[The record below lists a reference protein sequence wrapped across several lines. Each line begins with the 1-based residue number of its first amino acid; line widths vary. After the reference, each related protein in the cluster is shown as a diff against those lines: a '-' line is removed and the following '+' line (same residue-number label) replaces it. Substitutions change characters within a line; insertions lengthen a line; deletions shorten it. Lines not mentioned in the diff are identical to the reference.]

1 MLLRKYDHYNEA
13 AKSVYTAS
21 KLVRKCHITMGQ
33 FLCIYIYIYI
43 YIHVHT
49 DMSNVEIHPSKI
61 KDPVSVDAKKKNI
74 IRRTSTYRIPNS
86 AQIKTALMT
95 CVEPSIRS
103 FAISL
108 RGTSPLQSGTI
119 PSIPTRLKSV
129 QSPCLS
135 DILPLHAR
143 KRGPK
148 KASGKQT
155 GPDLAWTTHLQRGAW
170 NAGPAN
176 GTDSYIFAGCG
187 FFFFFFDDLFIPSSK
202 ATCGSG

>member
-1 MLLRKYDHYNEA
+1 MPK
-13 AKSVYTAS
+13 K
-21 KLVRKCHITMGQ
+21 
-33 FLCIYIYIYI
+33 
-43 YIHVHT
+43 
-49 DMSNVEIHPSKI
+49 
-61 KDPVSVDAKKKNI
+61 KKKNI
-74 IRRTSTYRIPNS
+74 IRPTSTYRIPNS

-176 GTDSYIFAGCG
+176 GTDSYIFAGCS
-187 FFFFFFDDLFIPSSK
+187 FYFFDELFIPSSK
-202 ATCGSG
+202 VTCGSGLISDRVGWIRLYEPLS

>member
-1 MLLRKYDHYNEA
+1 MLHRKYDHYNEA

-43 YIHVHT
+43 YMHVHT

-61 KDPVSVDAKKKNI
+61 KDPVSVDAKKKKKNI
-74 IRRTSTYRIPNS
+74 IRPTSTYRIPNS

-129 QSPCLS
+129 QSPCCPTFFLS
-135 DILPLHAR
+135 M
-143 KRGPK
+143 RGNGGQK
-148 KASGKQT
+148 KPPANR
-155 GPDLAWTTHLQRGAW
+155 PDLT
-170 NAGPAN
+170 
-176 GTDSYIFAGCG
+176 
-187 FFFFFFDDLFIPSSK
+187 
-202 ATCGSG
+202 